1 MSAGKQNRIAELN
14 DQLRKRLGVPV
25 FGLSV
30 PGTILMT
37 YGIMALE
44 PEQVINVCAQIR
56 NQDHFTENNDPYGEH
71 DFGSVDIK
79 DVGKVFWK
87 IDYYAD
93 QRCKWGSEDP
103 SDTDKSY
110 RVLTIMLAEEY

>member
-44 PEQVINVCAQIR
+44 PEQVINVCAK
-56 NQDHFTENNDPYGEH
+56 FAT
-71 DFGSVDIK
+71 
-79 DVGKVFWK
+79 K
-87 IDYYAD
+87 ITLP
-93 QRCKWGSEDP
+93 RIMI
-103 SDTDKSY
+103 
-110 RVLTIMLAEEY
+110 LTVNMTLEALILRT